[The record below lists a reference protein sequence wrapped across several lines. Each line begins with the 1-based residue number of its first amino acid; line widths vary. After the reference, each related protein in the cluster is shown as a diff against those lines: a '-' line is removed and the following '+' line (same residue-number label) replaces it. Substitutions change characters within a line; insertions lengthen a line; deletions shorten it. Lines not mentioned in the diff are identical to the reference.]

1 MSEKDTKDLV
11 SLADKEDQLDDLL
24 DTISGVFEESVG
36 WLEDNF
42 NDAIRQLSD
51 ADMVEDYR
59 DGLSILDDVQAE
71 IKNLLKIRNENY
83 HLIEQAEQLE
93 DEVHELRKKL

>member
-1 MSEKDTKDLV
+1 MRKYQASF
-11 SLADKEDQLDDLL
+11 A
-24 DTISGVFEESVG
+24 ESID

-42 NDAIRQLSD
+42 SEAIRQITD

-59 DGLSILDDVQAE
+59 DALSILDDVSAE
-71 IKNLLKIRNENY
+71 IKSLLKLRNDNY

-93 DEVHELRKKL
+93 G

>member
-1 MSEKDTKDLV
+1 MSEKDTKNLV
-11 SLADKEDQLDDLL
+11 SLADKEDELDDLL
-24 DTISGVFEESVG
+24 DTISGVFAESVD

-42 NDAIRQLSD
+42 SEAIRQITD

-59 DGLSILDDVQAE
+59 DALSTLDDVSAE
-71 IKNLLKIRNENY
+71 IKNLLKLRNDNY

-93 DEVHELRKKL
+93 DEVHELRKKV

>member
-1 MSEKDTKDLV
+1 MSEKDTKNLV
-11 SLADKEDQLDDLL
+11 SLADKEDELDDLL
-24 DTISGVFEESVG
+24 DTISGVFEESVD

-59 DGLSILDDVQAE
+59 DGLSTLDDIQAE
-71 IKNLLKIRNENY
+71 IKNLLKIRNDNY

-93 DEVHELRKKL
+93 DEVHELRKKV

>member
-1 MSEKDTKDLV
+1 MSEKDTKNLV
-11 SLADKEDQLDDLL
+11 SLADKEDELDDLL
-24 DTISGVFEESVG
+24 DTISGVFAESVD

-51 ADMVEDYR
+51 ADTVEDYR
-59 DGLSILDDVQAE
+59 DGLSTLDDIQAE
-71 IKNLLKIRNENY
+71 IKNLLKIRNDNY

-93 DEVHELRKKL
+93 DEVHELRKKV

>member
-1 MSEKDTKDLV
+1 MSEKDTKNLV
-11 SLADKEDQLDDLL
+11 SLADKEDELDDLL
-24 DTISGVFEESVG
+24 DTISGVFEESVD

-51 ADMVEDYR
+51 ADAVEDYR
-59 DGLSILDDVQAE
+59 DGLSTLDDIQAE
-71 IKNLLKIRNENY
+71 IKNLLKIRNDNY

-93 DEVHELRKKL
+93 DEVHELRKKI

>member
-1 MSEKDTKDLV
+1 MSEKDTKNLV
-11 SLADKEDQLDDLL
+11 SLADKEDELDDLL
-24 DTISGVFEESVG
+24 DTISGVFEESVD

-51 ADMVEDYR
+51 ADTVEDYR
-59 DGLSILDDVQAE
+59 DGLSTLDDIQAE
-71 IKNLLKIRNENY
+71 IKNLLKIRNDNY

-93 DEVHELRKKL
+93 DEVHELRNKV

>member
-1 MSEKDTKDLV
+1 MSEKDTKNLV
-11 SLADKEDQLDDLL
+11 SLADKEDELDDLL
-24 DTISGVFEESVG
+24 DTISGVFEESVD

-51 ADMVEDYR
+51 ADTVEDYR
-59 DGLSILDDVQAE
+59 DGLSTLDDIQAE
-71 IKNLLKIRNENY
+71 IKNLLKIRNDNY

-93 DEVHELRKKL
+93 DEVHELRKKV

>member
-1 MSEKDTKDLV
+1 MSEKDTKNLV
-11 SLADKEDQLDDLL
+11 SLADKEDELDDLL
-24 DTISGVFEESVG
+24 DTISGVFEESVD

-51 ADMVEDYR
+51 ADTVEDYR
-59 DGLSILDDVQAE
+59 DGLSTLDDIQAE
-71 IKNLLKIRNENY
+71 IKNLLKIRNDNY

-93 DEVHELRKKL
+93 DKVHELRKKV

>member
-1 MSEKDTKDLV
+1 MSEKDTKNLI
-11 SLADKEDQLDDLL
+11 SLADKEDELDDLL
-24 DTISGVFEESVG
+24 DKISGVFEESVD

-42 NDAIRQLSD
+42 NEAIRQLSD
-51 ADMVEDYR
+51 ADMAEDYR
-59 DGLSILDDVQAE
+59 DGLSTLDDIQAE

-93 DEVHELRKKL
+93 DEVHELRKKI